1 MKKTTLK
8 IIIALL
14 LSIVLVS
21 FAACNGADNAE
32 ETSAPTEAA
41 AAGLSGEI
49 TVSGSTSVEKVGVAL
64 GDEFMALY
72 PDVTYTYEG
81 IGSSGGVKNANDAT
95 TMLGTASRNI
105 KDSEKEYGMTEKVL
119 AYDGIAVIVNPEN
132 GVSELTVEQVQGIY
146 LGEITNWSEVGGE
159 DAEIAVVSREDGSGT
174 RGAFEEIVEFEDAL
188 TASALIKDG
197 NGNVQATVAETPL
210 AIGYVSFTYVDESVK
225 GVLIEDA
232 EPTVENVLN
241 GSYKISRPFNI
252 VYHEENLSDAAK
264 AFLEWID
271 TAEAKEIIA
280 EKGAIPLA
288 DGASSEG
295 NAEEV
300 AEEIAGEITV
310 SGSTSVEKVGVA
322 LGDEFM
328 ALYPGV
334 TYTYEGIG
342 SSGGVKN
349 ANDATTMLGTASRN
363 IKDSEKEYGMTE
375 KVLAYDGI
383 AVIVN
388 PENGVSE
395 LTVEQ
400 VQKIYLGEITNWSE
414 VGGIDAEIAVIS
426 REDGSGTRGA
436 FEEIVDFE
444 DALTADALIKD
455 GNGNV
460 QATVAETPLAI
471 GYVSFTYL
479 DETVKGVLIEG
490 AEPTVEN
497 VLNGSYKISR
507 PFNIV
512 YHEANLTDAA
522 KAFLIWIDTAEAKE
536 IIAEKGAIPLA
547 DGAAAEETMEMPENV
562 EGDITVSGSTSVEK
576 VGVALGDEFM
586 ALYPGVTY
594 TYEGIGSSG
603 GVKNANDATTMLGTA
618 SRNIKDSEKEY
629 GMTEKVL
636 AYDGIAV
643 IVNPENGVS
652 ELTVEQVQKI
662 YLGEITNW
670 SEVGGIDAEIAV
682 ISREDGSGTRG
693 AFEEIV
699 DFEDAL
705 TADALIKDGNGNVQ
719 ATVAETPLAIGYV
732 SFTYLDETVKGVLIE
747 GAEPTVENVL
757 NGSYKISRPFNI
769 VYHEANLTDAAKAFL
784 IWIDTDEAKEIIAE
798 KGAIP
803 LS

>member
-14 LSIVLVS
+14 LSVVLFS
-21 FAACNGADNAE
+21 FAACNDASKAD
-32 ETSAPTEAA
+32 ETSAPAKATKAPA
-41 AAGLSGEI
+41 DGLSGEI

-72 PDVTYTYEG
+72 PAVDYTYEGIGSSGGVKNANDATTMLGTASRNIKDSEKEYGMTEKVLAYDGIAVIVNPANGVDELTVEQVQKIYLGEITNWSEVGGEDAEIAVVSREDGSGTRGAFEEIVGFEDSLVESALIKDGNGNVQATVVETPLAIGYVSFTYLDETVKGVLIEGAEPTVENVLNESYKISRPFNIVYHEANLSDAAKAFLEWIDSDEAKEIIAEKGAIPIPGEVVASEDTMEEIAGEITVSGSTSVEKVGVALGDEFMALYPAVDYTYEG

-132 GVSELTVEQVQGIY
+132 GVDELTVEQVQKIY

-159 DAEIAVVSREDGSGT
+159 DAKIAVVSREDGSGT
-174 RGAFEEIVEFEDAL
+174 RGAFEEIVDFEDAL
-188 TASALIKDG
+188 TADALIKDG

-210 AIGYVSFTYVDESVK
+210 AIGYVSFTFLDETVK
-225 GVLIEDA
+225 GVLIEGA

-241 GSYKISRPFNI
+241 ESYKISRPFNI
-252 VYHEENLSDAAK
+252 VYHEANLTDAAK

-271 TAEAKEIIA
+271 TDEAKEIIA

-288 DGASSEG
+288 DGTA
-295 NAEEV
+295 AEETIEMPENV
-300 AEEIAGEITV
+300 EGEITV

-328 ALYPGV
+328 ALYPEV
-334 TYTYEGIG
+334 DYTYEGIG

-388 PENGVSE
+388 PANGVDE

-497 VLNGSYKISR
+497 VLNESYKISR

-522 KAFLIWIDTAEAKE
+522 KAFL
-536 IIAEKGAIPLA
+536 
-547 DGAAAEETMEMPENV
+547 M
-562 EGDITVSGSTSVEK
+562 
-576 VGVALGDEFM
+576 
-586 ALYPGVTY
+586 
-594 TYEGIGSSG
+594 
-603 GVKNANDATTMLGTA
+603 
-618 SRNIKDSEKEY
+618 
-629 GMTEKVL
+629 
-636 AYDGIAV
+636 
-643 IVNPENGVS
+643 
-652 ELTVEQVQKI
+652 
-662 YLGEITNW
+662 
-670 SEVGGIDAEIAV
+670 
-682 ISREDGSGTRG
+682 
-693 AFEEIV
+693 
-699 DFEDAL
+699 
-705 TADALIKDGNGNVQ
+705 
-719 ATVAETPLAIGYV
+719 
-732 SFTYLDETVKGVLIE
+732 
-747 GAEPTVENVL
+747 
-757 NGSYKISRPFNI
+757 
-769 VYHEANLTDAAKAFL
+769 
-784 IWIDTDEAKEIIAE
+784 WIDTDEAKEIIAE

-803 LS
+803 IS